1 MSIIGRTAGAGGVG
15 SDGDGSDE
23 GRRDAGGTDE
33 NGPVG
38 HLGAYRA
45 RDESAGARVTV
56 DLGGPHAA
64 LVVGKRGSGKS
75 YTLGVLAEELDRVEG
90 IAPVIV
96 DPMGA
101 FGTLAAEPVGAR
113 VVRPRVRADALE
125 PRAWCDLLGL
135 DPEGAAGALVWR
147 AAAAATTLDGM
158 RAFVAEADA
167 PGATRRA
174 ASNHLDLAAAW
185 DVFGGELPPLSDG
198 RTTVLDCSGVDRAP
212 MNAVC
217 RAAANRCYR
226 ARLAGGTD
234 RLPWLLVDEA
244 HALFGGLA
252 APALRR
258 LLTRGR
264 QPGVS
269 LVAATQR
276 PAALPAVAVS
286 QADLVVMHRLSSRD
300 DREAMRAARPA
311 SMRETFD
318 ERMPTRPGEALV
330 VDDATERVHTVQV
343 RERATPHGGE
353 SPRLSGQ
360 SGLSAGGG

>member
-1 MSIIGRTAGAGGVG
+1 MSILGRTADAGRGE
-15 SDGDGSDE
+15 SGDGPP
-23 GRRDAGGTDE
+23 DE

-45 RDESAGARVTV
+45 RDGSAGARTGI

-101 FGTLAAEPVGAR
+101 FETLAKGPVGAR

-135 DPEGAAGALVWR
+135 DPEGAAGVLVWR
-147 AAAAATTLDGM
+147 AASAATTLEGM
-158 RAFVAEADA
+158 CAFVAESDA
-167 PGATRRA
+167 PDAARRA

-185 DVFGGELPPLSDG
+185 DVFGGELPPLFDG
-198 RTTVLDCSGVDRAP
+198 RTTVLDCSGFDRAP

-217 RAAANRCYR
+217 RAAASRCYR
-226 ARLAGGTD
+226 ARLDGETD

-244 HALFGGLA
+244 HAFFDGLA

-276 PAALPAVAVS
+276 PAALPEVAVS

-300 DREAMRAARPA
+300 DREAMRAARPT
-311 SMRETFD
+311 SMRETLD
-318 ERMPTRPGEALV
+318 ERMPTRPGEAVV

-343 RERATPHGGE
+343 RERTTPHGGG
-353 SPRLSGQ
+353 SPRP
-360 SGLSAGGG
+360 SGLSDGGRA